1 MPRTKESVYI
11 SFILLIYLTS
21 KFKTTVG
28 FTVGT
33 RFLTGEVCKYYEALS
48 NRRLT
53 VQEQEPK
60 LYSNR
65 EKGKAV
71 LETFPVLLN

>member
-21 KFKTTVG
+21 KFKTTAG
-28 FTVGT
+28 FTAGT
-33 RFLTGEVCKYYEALS
+33 CFLTGEVCEHYEALS
-48 NRRLT
+48 NRRFT
-53 VQEQEPK
+53 VQEQGPR

-65 EKGKAV
+65 EKGKAS
-71 LETFPVLLN
+71 LEIVPLLLH

>member
-1 MPRTKESVYI
+1 MYI

-21 KFKTTVG
+21 KFKTTAG

-33 RFLTGEVCKYYEALS
+33 RFLTGEVCKHYEALS
-48 NRRLT
+48 NRGLT

-60 LYSNR
+60 TLQQQGEGESS
-65 EKGKAV
+65 
-71 LETFPVLLN
+71 P